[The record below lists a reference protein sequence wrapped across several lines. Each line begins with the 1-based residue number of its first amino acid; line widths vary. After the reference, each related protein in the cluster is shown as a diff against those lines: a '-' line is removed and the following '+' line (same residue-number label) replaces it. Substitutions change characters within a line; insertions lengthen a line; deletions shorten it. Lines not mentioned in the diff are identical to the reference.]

1 MISTVICGHF
11 QSTIFFGKKEISS
24 IASLIDGIPRSC
36 DQDRDMITSLN
47 WFLSLSDRWNTLP
60 VVVLLHRDRNPFG
73 ALLLHGTKFGGVP
86 IGTFRAGYLCGRG
99 GVVGKTEAYSNIIE
113 YGTEALIK
121 SKFAHTVIVTC
132 ISQNNERPVSL
143 DEGDR
148 NSFARNWQ
156 FHETRSRLPLTGG
169 MDGLLSRFSQK
180 MRKNFRYY
188 KKRAEIDIGCVF
200 QPSLSSTQ
208 AISAVEQL
216 QAVSVRSVKLKS
228 ALQRQRAI
236 ADQPGSFSMGLIDKS
251 GDWVSYLSGW
261 RQGKTCVV
269 EWQLNHE
276 DGNNASISMA
286 MRHFFLEHEIANGM
300 EEVIFLAG
308 TTPIWSRVCE
318 PQLCGEYLA
327 TPGGLK
333 GKIVRGIYGFLHPNG
348 KVSQLTRKHKVLL
361 KSKYLASFAVLCGLN
376 IVAGAGVCSCVL

>member
-1 MISTVICGHF
+1 MISTVICDHF
-11 QSTIFFGKKEISS
+11 QVKIFFGRKAISS
-24 IASLIDGIPRSC
+24 IAILIDGIPRSC
-36 DQDRDMITSLN
+36 DQDRDMITSMN

-60 VVVLLHRDRNPFG
+60 VVVLLQRDQSPFG

-99 GVVGKTEAYSNIIE
+99 GVVGRTDAYSTIIK

-121 SKFAHTVIVTC
+121 SKFAHTVIVTS
-132 ISQNNERPVSL
+132 IVQNNERPVPFE
-143 DEGDR
+143 DVDR
-148 NSFARNWQ
+148 ASYSRNLQ

-169 MDGLLSRFSQK
+169 MDGLLARFSQK

-208 AISAVEQL
+208 AVAAVEQL
-216 QAVSVRSVKLKS
+216 QTVSARSVKLKS
-228 ALQRQRAI
+228 ALQRHRAI
-236 ADQPGSFSMGLIDKS
+236 EEQPGSFSMGLIDKS
-251 GDWVSYLSGW
+251 GAWVSYLSGW

-286 MRHFFLEHEIANGM
+286 MRHFFLEHEIANAM
-300 EEVIFLAG
+300 EDVIFLAG

-318 PQLCGEYLA
+318 SQICSEYLA
-327 TPGGLK
+327 TPDGFM
-333 GKIVRGIYGFLHPNG
+333 GKIVRGVYELLNPNG
-348 KVSQLTRKHKVLL
+348 KVSQLTRQKRALL
-361 KSKYLASFAVLCGLN
+361 NSKYLTSLAALCSIN
-376 IVAGAGVCSCVL
+376 IVVGAILCSGGL

>member
-1 MISTVICGHF
+1 MISKVVCDHF
-11 QSTIFFGKKEISS
+11 QVTMFFGKRAISS

-36 DQDRDMITSLN
+36 DQDRDMITSMN
-47 WFLSLSDRWNTLP
+47 WFLSLSVRWNTLP
-60 VVVLLHRDRNPFG
+60 VVVLLHRDRSPFG

-86 IGTFRAGYLCGRG
+86 IGTFRAGYLCGRD
-99 GVVGKTEAYSNIIE
+99 GVVGRTDAYSTIIK

-121 SKFAHTVIVTC
+121 SKFAHTVIVTS
-132 ISQNNERPVSL
+132 IAQNNELPVSFE
-143 DEGDR
+143 DGDR
-148 NSFARNWQ
+148 ASYSRNLQ
-156 FHETRSRLPLTGG
+156 FHETRSRLPLAGG

-200 QPSLSSTQ
+200 QPSLSPTQ
-208 AISAVEQL
+208 AVAAVGQL
-216 QAVSVRSVKLKS
+216 QAVSARSVKLKS
-228 ALQRQRAI
+228 ALQRQKAV
-236 ADQPGSFSMGLIDKS
+236 AEQPGSFSMGLIDKS

-327 TPGGLK
+327 TPGGFM

-348 KVSQLTRKHKVLL
+348 KVSQLTRKHKLL
-361 KSKYLASFAVLCGLN
+361 LQSK
-376 IVAGAGVCSCVL
+376 